1 MYGARVPD
9 RYDAAGGND
18 TAAQAAA
25 VPGTGLGSQRLWTD
39 GDLTT
44 AADVDYYK
52 FSVPAFVGATGITVR
67 LKAEGLSL
75 LLPRVTV
82 TNASGQ
88 VVASASS
95 LDPQNNDLTLQFTPS
110 LFGGTYYVKVDGA
123 TDDVFGIGGY
133 ELTVDG
139 PTTNAAL
146 SPLTSVL
153 TPLLD
158 LHLNDTLAAATHLLP
173 VWGNNPPDRRF
184 DFTYRG
190 VIEDGTDTDYYRV
203 HAPAA
208 SGSDPLNMNVLVWGL
223 DANPLDPR
231 VRVYDAD
238 GQPVAFQ
245 VLANDAGL
253 MSVQVLGVTPGA
265 DYYVQVS
272 ARAGAAN
279 GTGGVLPRRRLQP
292 VRPDH
297 LRRGGRRHPRPR
309 GSGGHRQSCSVSGG
323 VFQFALSADLLG
335 AGGGAVTMTVTDSSG
350 NVVLSLTSTAGQPP
364 VTAVRYLAGG
374 NYTVRY
380 DYQSPTGTIAAPIR
394 YGLFLL
400 RLSDPVGPYAT
411 DTSGDH
417 DTSGGSGGSSDDGY
431 TYTGSSDS
439 PTRTATAT
447 TSSRQPPRTPAPRP
461 GGPCGRGRGCS
472 ACTATACR
480 PPTARPT
487 SSSAPSPSLART

>member
-1 MYGARVPD
+1 M
-9 RYDAAGGND
+9 
-18 TAAQAAA
+18 
-25 VPGTGLGSQRLWTD
+25 
-39 GDLTT
+39 
-44 AADVDYYK
+44 DYYK
-52 FSVPAFVGATGITVR
+52 FSVPPFVGATGITVR

-123 TDDVFGIGGY
+123 TEDVFGIGGY

-184 DFTYRG
+184 DLTFRG

-203 HAPAA
+203 NARPRRF
-208 SGSDPLNMNVLVWGL
+208 GPPKMNVLVWGSTRPPRPAGARWPTRRQPVL
-223 DANPLDPR
+223 LGANTPGCGVQVRGDPR
-231 VRVYDAD
+231 RYYSGCRPGPARPTD
-238 GQPVAFQ
+238 PYF
-245 VLANDAGL
+245 L
-253 MSVQVLGVTPGA
+253 GA
-265 DYYVQVS
+265 DFNQS
-272 ARAGAAN
+272 APTTYDGVAAGSLSP
-279 GTGGVLPRRRLQP
+279 G
-292 VRPDH
+292 DH
-297 LRRGGRRHPRPR
+297 ADNDKLR
-309 GSGGHRQSCSVSGG
+309 VNGG

-335 AGGGAVTMTVTDSSG
+335 AGGGAVTMTLTDSSG
-350 NVVLSLTSTAGQPP
+350 NVVLSLTSIAGQPP
-364 VTAVRYLAGG
+364 VTGVRYLAGG
-374 NYTVRY
+374 NYTVQY

-411 DTSGDH
+411 DVSGNPDPP
-417 DTSGGSGGSSDDGY
+417 DGSDSGY
-431 TYTGSSDS
+431 TYTGSSDEY
-439 PTRTATAT
+439 PD
-447 TSSRQPPRTPAPRP
+447 
-461 GGPCGRGRGCS
+461 GYGYYF
-472 ACTATACR
+472 
-480 PPTARPT
+480 
-487 SSSAPSPSLART
+487 